1 MLKLLAPRA
10 VTAAAD
16 LRKAELAE
24 VESELEAA
32 HAKLD
37 KNRRDTAAQ
46 KAEFDEVWGQA
57 RPDRNGPSAKIETLR
72 LRGFELDL
80 ARQSLAEEVAKLDSR
95 AEQLRSQVYAAPR
108 LEAARKAV
116 AAARNKAEAATGDEA
131 KARAGLETLQQ
142 RLAAARVHA
151 EAAMDAA
158 AEALTKGGDMPADA
172 ANAQTTVA
180 ALARA
185 VSQAE
190 ARLAEASHALTAAR
204 EGISVARQK
213 LRETKAASA
222 LVEAEQTL
230 LPLIPMLA
238 RAAVAAGHPN
248 AWKIHFVE
256 EDIAAARAD
265 LDAD

>member
-10 VTAAAD
+10 LTAPAD

-24 VESELEAA
+24 VESKLEAA
-32 HAKLD
+32 RAKLD
-37 KNRRDTAAQ
+37 RNKRDTAAQ

-57 RPDRNGPSAKIETLR
+57 RPDLNGPSAGVEALR
-72 LRGFELDL
+72 SRGFVLDL

-108 LEAARKAV
+108 LEAARKAL
-116 AAARNKAEAATGDEA
+116 AAARNNAEAATADEA
-131 KARAGLETLQQ
+131 KARSELETLQQ

-158 AEALTKGGDMPADA
+158 AEALTKGSEMPAEA
-172 ANAQTTVA
+172 ASAQTTVA

-185 VSQAE
+185 VSLAE
-190 ARLAEASHALTAAR
+190 ERLAQAAHALTAAR
-204 EGISVARQK
+204 DVISVARQK
-213 LRETKAASA
+213 LKETKAASA

-248 AWKIHFVE
+248 AWRVNFLE